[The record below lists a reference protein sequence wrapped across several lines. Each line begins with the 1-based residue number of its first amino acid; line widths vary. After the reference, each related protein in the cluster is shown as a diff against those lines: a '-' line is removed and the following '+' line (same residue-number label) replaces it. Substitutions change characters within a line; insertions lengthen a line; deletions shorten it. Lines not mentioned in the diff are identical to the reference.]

1 MHGPFNHGD
10 IVGVNHLGREF
21 FALVEEDD
29 GQAELDV
36 RPITH
41 GITYFHIS
49 KRDVKSIH
57 RFSRG
62 TLPTIKNSGGP
73 TWGGPGNGSG

>member
-10 IVGVNHLGREF
+10 IVGVNHKGREF
-21 FALVEEDD
+21 FAMVEDD
-29 GQAELDV
+29 PGKSDLEV

-41 GITYFHIS
+41 GITYFTVS
-49 KRDVKSIH
+49 KREVKSIH

-62 TLPTIKNSGGP
+62 QLPLIKNSGGP
-73 TWGGPGNGSG
+73 TWAGPGNGSG